1 MIIHDSTLP
10 RGLWKLGRVQEL
22 LNGRDGRPRA
32 ALVRVAS
39 RDHQHIFLKRPLQ
52 LLYPLEIRTTEM
64 LEPNSKEMPTSYHN
78 VHMPAAPEDG
88 DVPTLN
94 EPEKRSTRA
103 AARKAR
109 ETTGAW
115 TEELNTSELD

>member
-1 MIIHDSTLP
+1 MIVHDSTLP
-10 RGLWKLGRVQEL
+10 CGLWKLGRVQEV

-32 ALVRVAS
+32 ALVRLSS
-39 RDHQHIFLKRPLQ
+39 RDRQHIFLKRPLQ

-64 LEPNSKEMPTSYHN
+64 LEPNSKEMPTSNHN
-78 VHMPAAPEDG
+78 VYMPAAPEDG

-94 EPEKRSTRA
+94 VPERRPTRA

-109 ETTGAW
+109 ETIGAW
-115 TEELNTSELD
+115 AEELNTSELD